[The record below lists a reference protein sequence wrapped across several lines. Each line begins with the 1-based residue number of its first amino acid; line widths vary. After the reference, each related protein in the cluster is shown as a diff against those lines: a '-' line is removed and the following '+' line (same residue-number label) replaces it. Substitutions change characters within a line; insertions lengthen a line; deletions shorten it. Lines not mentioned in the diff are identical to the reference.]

1 MATGRIPTTANS
13 PLTAKGDLFT
23 FSTGSA
29 KLAVGSDGDTLV
41 ADSSTSTGL
50 RYNPTSAAGKNAFI
64 NGGFDVWQRG
74 TSVSVAASATATYT
88 GDRFALTTQASQA
101 STVSRQATGD
111 TTNLPT
117 IQYCARIQRNASQTG
132 TGAMIFGQS
141 VETTNSI
148 RFAGQAVTLSF
159 YARAGANYSPTSSI
173 LNANIYT
180 GTGTDQ
186 SRIAA
191 SYTGDVQALT
201 SNVTLTTTW
210 QRFTITGT
218 LASSATELAVVFVSS
233 MTGTAGAADYYE
245 VTGVQLELGSTATAF
260 SRAGGTIQGELAA
273 CQRYYYLAASGNTLP
288 IASAFSNSASLMRSV
303 VPFPVPM
310 RVNASLVAAS
320 GTSYYMYRSAAAD
333 DLFNSLTIGD
343 ASTTCS
349 SVFNNTEIAS
359 TSGQGG
365 YILTNNAS
373 ASVAFSAEL

>member
-1 MATGRIPTTANS
+1 MATGWPMKTSYA
-13 PLTAKGDLFT
+13 
-23 FSTGSA
+23 
-29 KLAVGSDGDTLV
+29 DGDVYSASDVNDITGTINLLQ
-41 ADSSTSTGL
+41 TSTL
-50 RYNPTSAAGKNAFI
+50 SSQAGKNPFI

-117 IQYCARIQRNASQTG
+117 IQYCARVQRNNAQTG

-148 RFAGQAVTLSF
+148 RFAGQTVTLSF
-159 YARAGANYSPTSSI
+159 YARKGANYSPTSSI

-191 SYTGDVQALT
+191 SYTGDSQALT

-218 LASSATELAVVFVSS
+218 LASNVTELAVVFIST
-233 MTGTAGAADYYE
+233 MTGVAGAADYYE
-245 VTGVQLELGSTATAF
+245 VTGVQLELGSYATTF
-260 SRAGGTIQGELAA
+260 SRNQGTIQAEFAA
-273 CQRYYYLAASGNTLP
+273 CKRYFQSSYAAGNAPGSATGGIWASIETAEVNRVLLPLQFPVEMRTTPTMTAYSPVTGASGNWYNRST
-288 IASAFSNSASLMRSV
+288 AADKTVSSFSANSNSLSYNTLTANQTAGNQML
-303 VPFPVPM
+303 
-310 RVNASLVAAS
+310 VNYTA
-320 GTSYYMYRSAAAD
+320 
-333 DLFNSLTIGD
+333 
-343 ASTTCS
+343 
-349 SVFNNTEIAS
+349 
-359 TSGQGG
+359 
-365 YILTNNAS
+365 
-373 ASVAFSAEL
+373 SAEL

>member
-1 MATGRIPTTANS
+1 M
-13 PLTAKGDLFT
+13 
-23 FSTGSA
+23 
-29 KLAVGSDGDTLV
+29 AVGLPLKTTYANGDVYSASDVNDTNGTVNLFQ
-41 ADSSTSTGL
+41 TSTL
-50 RYNPTSAAGKNAFI
+50 SSQAGKNPFI

-117 IQYCARIQRNASQTG
+117 IQYCARVQRNASQTG

-159 YARAGANYSPTSSI
+159 YARRGTNYSATSNI

-218 LASSATELAVVFVSS
+218 LASSVTELAVVFVSS

-245 VTGVQLELGSTATAF
+245 VTGIQLELGSYATTF
-260 SRAGGTIQGELAA
+260 SRAQGTIQGELAA
-273 CQRYYYLAASGNTLP
+273 CQRYYFRMNGNG
-288 IASAFSNSASLMRSV
+288 NYQ
-303 VPFPVPM
+303 PVGFGYSDSTTVARMYVTTPPM
-310 RVNASLVAAS
+310 RVLPTSMDFTNLSIVADAVYNATGAS
-320 GTSYYMYRSAAAD
+320 IGASSPNMVRVDLTGLSGLTAFRSYALLLRNIAD
-333 DLFNSLTIGD
+333 QYLGF
-343 ASTTCS
+343 S
-349 SVFNNTEIAS
+349 S
-359 TSGQGG
+359 
-365 YILTNNAS
+365 
-373 ASVAFSAEL
+373 EL